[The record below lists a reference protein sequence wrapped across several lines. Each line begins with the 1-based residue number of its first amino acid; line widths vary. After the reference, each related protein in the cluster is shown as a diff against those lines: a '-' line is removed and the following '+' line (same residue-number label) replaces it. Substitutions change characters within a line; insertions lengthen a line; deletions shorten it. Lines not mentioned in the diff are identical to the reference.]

1 MQKTIYCI
9 SGLGADEK
17 IFRNLSM
24 NGTQLEYISWLK
36 PLEGERIQAYA
47 SRMASSISHSDPVLL
62 GVSFGGMIGIEIAKQ
77 MKLEKLIII
86 SCIKSANELPR
97 WMRVAGKM
105 KLNKFLPTRSYKF
118 TEKIDN
124 NRIGVTTEEE
134 REMVKA
140 YRRAAD
146 PYQLEWSIN
155 EVLNWKN
162 DWQPENM
169 MHIHGDMDKIFPMKN
184 TKPTHIIKEGTH
196 MIIYNRAAEISKL
209 IEEAI

>member
-1 MQKTIYCI
+1 MKKTIYCI

-24 NGTQLEYISWLK
+24 NGIQLEYISWLK
-36 PLEGERIQAYA
+36 PLEGERIGEYA
-47 SRMASSISHSDPVLL
+47 GRMASPILHSKPVLL

-77 MKLEKLIII
+77 IKLEKLIIV
-86 SCIKSANELPR
+86 SSIKSADELPR

-105 KLNKFLPTRSYKF
+105 KLNKFLPTRSYRL
-118 TEKIDN
+118 TNKIDS
-124 NRIGVTTEEE
+124 NRIGVATEEE
-134 REMVKA
+134 KEMVKA
-140 YRRAAD
+140 YRKVAD
-146 PYQLEWSIN
+146 PYHLQWSIN

-169 MHIHGDMDKIFPMKN
+169 IHIHGDKDKIFPIKN
-184 TKPTHIIKEGTH
+184 TAPTHIVKEGTH
-196 MIIYNRAAEISKL
+196 MIIYNRAGEISKF

>member
-1 MQKTIYCI
+1 MQKIIYCI

-17 IFRNLSM
+17 VFKNFFL
-24 NGTQLEYISWLK
+24 NGFQVKHILWLK
-36 PLEGERIQAYA
+36 PLKGEKIQDYA
-47 SRMASSISHSDPVLL
+47 RRMALSISDSQPVLL

-77 MKLEKLIII
+77 MKLEKLIIV

-118 TEKIDN
+118 TEKVDN
-124 NRIGVTTEEE
+124 NRIGIATEEE

-146 PYQLEWSIN
+146 PQHLEWAIN
-155 EVLNWKN
+155 EILNWKN
-162 DWQPENM
+162 DWQPENII
-169 MHIHGDMDKIFPMKN
+169 HIHGDKDRIFPVKK
-184 TKPTHIIKEGTH
+184 TKPDHIVKDGTH
-196 MIIYNRAAEISKL
+196 MIIYNRAGEISKF